1 MLLQTTRCANYCVLQ
16 AKRSLAKPC
25 AHIARPQR
33 QQQQQHCPQHQLGQ
47 QAQQHRSKY
56 CIARSFDGN
65 ALKELQEAAAL
76 DELIDMLLNAKT
88 EQELSRVVAENIFS
102 FDPKFWL
109 RVATRN
115 DSIQDPEQKERLRA
129 VADSVMLLVDTMVK
143 QTEQQLNDSAAV
155 LQDILKAAA
164 DQKGEWYLPLDEAQV
179 ASVRAALDKHSD
191 RLDEALLSNC
201 FAWMKKCQDD
211 RMDTMVTLLQKVLQ
225 LYAAKALKG
234 PDSAGPEGVLN
245 EVVFAEEKDW
255 DAIISKSAEGGEV
268 AEAAFMEA
276 LQKKME
282 LTVLGMQ
289 SGSYAQRVQAEYLK
303 EIEARA
309 KSVYR
314 QLAAA
319 GKQ

>member
-1 MLLQTTRCANYCVLQ
+1 M
-16 AKRSLAKPC
+16 
-25 AHIARPQR
+25 
-33 QQQQQHCPQHQLGQ
+33 
-47 QAQQHRSKY
+47 
-56 CIARSFDGN
+56 
-65 ALKELQEAAAL
+65 
-76 DELIDMLLNAKT
+76 DELIDMLLSAKT

-115 DSIQDPEQKERLRA
+115 DSIQDPEQKERLRT

-164 DQKGEWYLPLDEAQV
+164 DQKGEWYLPLDAAQV

-234 PDSAGPEGVLN
+234 PESAGPEGVLN

-282 LTVLGMQ
+282 ITVLGMQ